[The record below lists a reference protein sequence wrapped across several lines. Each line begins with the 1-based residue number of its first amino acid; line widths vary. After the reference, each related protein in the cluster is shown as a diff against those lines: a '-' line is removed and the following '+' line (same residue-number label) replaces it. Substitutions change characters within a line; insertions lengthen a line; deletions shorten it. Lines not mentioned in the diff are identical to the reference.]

1 MATEKTV
8 YNMTKREFIKIGGA
22 ALAGAAFPSF
32 AAKPAKPSYGGRKVR
47 IAAIGTGGMARGD
60 LNNFLRTGLAEVV
73 CAADVYEPS
82 LDWLRKAQPKAKF
95 YKDYRKMLAECAGT
109 FDAVTIVVPDHS
121 HCVAFLEAVKHKVP
135 VFCEKPLGHTFAETV
150 AMMREAKKAGII
162 THVGMQGNS
171 FPTTQSLR
179 EWMESG
185 ELGQAR
191 EAHLYCN
198 SVRYF
203 YCDPPEFFNTHVPAP
218 KGLDWELWQGPA
230 VRRPYFKDVTP
241 GHWRNWYPY
250 GEGCMTDWV
259 CHILGPLVTALDL
272 DLPTAVTV
280 DAPGFD
286 PAKTPQAF
294 PTSPRYKFEFPAKG
308 ERAAFTAYW
317 YDVNRTAP
325 RPPALEANQEFN
337 PLKRG
342 WSGAWVKCD
351 KETLMYGSHGA
362 TGLRIVPQERMRAFK
377 RPPNKYPRV
386 RGHHEE
392 FLRAVLENR
401 PANTPFELAGKVSLM
416 GLVGTIATRFPGT
429 RLEFDAQKMRFSNC
443 DAANRLL
450 KPEWSE
456 QALATY
462 GSYI

>member
-1 MATEKTV
+1 M
-8 YNMTKREFIKIGGA
+8 NITKRDFIKIGGGA

-32 AAKPAKPSYGGRKVR
+32 AAKSAKPAYGGRKVR

-60 LNNFLRTGLAEVV
+60 LSNFLRTGLAEVV

-179 EWMESG
+179 EWM
-185 ELGQAR
+185 
-191 EAHLYCN
+191 
-198 SVRYF
+198 
-203 YCDPPEFFNTHVPAP
+203 
-218 KGLDWELWQGPA
+218 LDWDLWQGPA